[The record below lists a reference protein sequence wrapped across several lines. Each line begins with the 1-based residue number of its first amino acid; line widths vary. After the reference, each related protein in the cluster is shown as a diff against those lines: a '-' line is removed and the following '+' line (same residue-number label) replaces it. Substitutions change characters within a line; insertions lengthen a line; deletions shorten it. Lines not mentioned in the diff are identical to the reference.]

1 MITHRHV
8 GSGQLVLLRAS
19 SYPVFTKY
27 PNAEK
32 KCNLRLSDRLSGF
45 ACQKAKCRHTNCW
58 GNFSHDIRHTA
69 AFDSNTRYLSLCGH
83 MSLNCSQTLS
93 LFTFL
98 FLCFILSTEARRL
111 PDSSGQCVLA
121 RVLEVFFS
129 PL

>member
-8 GSGQLVLLRAS
+8 GSGQLVLRAS
-19 SYPVFTKY
+19 LVFTKY
-27 PNAEK
+27 PNPEK

-98 FLCFILSTEARRL
+98 FLFHFKHGGCLTAQASVC
-111 PDSSGQCVLA
+111 SLA
-121 RVLEVFFS
+121 CWRFFFS